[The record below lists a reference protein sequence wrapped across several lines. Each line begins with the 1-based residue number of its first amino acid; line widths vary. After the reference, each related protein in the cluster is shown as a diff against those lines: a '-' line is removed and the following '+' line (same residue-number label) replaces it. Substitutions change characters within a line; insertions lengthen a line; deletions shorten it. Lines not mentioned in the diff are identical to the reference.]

1 MKGMYDYLFLKLY
14 LLMKKTPGKRTADDA
29 ALWLLVIALFFYSAP
44 ILLFLI
50 DFSLGKMQF
59 WSWVAIMLS
68 YAYLLYKSNKRYFFD
83 KGNLAI
89 ILDRYINE
97 SSLKMNL
104 GFIGAIVFELLS
116 FVAFFL
122 FLRLF

>member
-1 MKGMYDYLFLKLY
+1 MYDYLFLKLY

-89 ILDRYINE
+89 ILDRYRNE
-97 SSLKMNL
+97 SNLKMNL